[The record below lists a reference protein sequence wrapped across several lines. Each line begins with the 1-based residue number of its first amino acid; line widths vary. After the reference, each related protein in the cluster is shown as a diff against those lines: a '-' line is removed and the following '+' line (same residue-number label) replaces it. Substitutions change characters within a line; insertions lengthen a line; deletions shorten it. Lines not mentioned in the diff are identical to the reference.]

1 MEQTHLGR
9 RFMTKTL
16 GLYFAAGLLAVV
28 ATAAVP
34 LLATGQQGP
43 PPGGGPMGRGGP
55 MGPGGPGMRG
65 PGGPIPPGIEL
76 TDDQRQQVRS
86 IMESHRDQMQQA
98 GEKMRTAREGMQAL
112 IDADT
117 LDESAIRAKSVEVAA
132 AEADA
137 AIMQAKVRAEVF
149 QILTPEQQQKAKE
162 FRESHQ
168 GPGGRGGPGAR
179 PRQPGHGHQ
188 H

>member
-1 MEQTHLGR
+1 
-9 RFMTKTL
+9 
-16 GLYFAAGLLAVV
+16 
-28 ATAAVP
+28 
-34 LLATGQQGP
+34 
-43 PPGGGPMGRGGP
+43 
-55 MGPGGPGMRG
+55 MRG
-65 PGGPIPPGIEL
+65 PGGPGFIGIPPGIEL

-112 IDADT
+112 IEADNI
-117 LDESAIRAKSVEVAA
+117 DESAIRAKSAEVAA

-137 AIMQAKVRAEVF
+137 AIMQAKVRIEVF

-162 FRESHQ
+162 FRDSHP
-168 GPGGRGGPGAR
+168 GPGGRGGR
-179 PRQPGHGHQ
+179 PRQPGRMHH